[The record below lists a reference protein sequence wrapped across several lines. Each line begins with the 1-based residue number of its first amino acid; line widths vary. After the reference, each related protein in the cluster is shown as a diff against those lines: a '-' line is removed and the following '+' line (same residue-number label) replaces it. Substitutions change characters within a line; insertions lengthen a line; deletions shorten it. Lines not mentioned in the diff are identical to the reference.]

1 MPDRTTARAAL
12 TALRQVAGLALD
24 WFYPRHCYH
33 CGHPLDR
40 LDARTLCPDCSGEL
54 REQRITGSVCDLC
67 GLPLSGEVATGTL
80 CVTCRAEQ
88 RHFDR
93 ARAFVRYAGPARSI
107 IRSFKFE
114 GCYFLGPRVLR
125 AMLERGWAP
134 DGIDDAD
141 ALLPIPLHRQRKRE
155 RGYDQA
161 RLLGR
166 VLARHLGRPLLTGA
180 LIRCRYTS
188 QQARLPL
195 RRRWD
200 NVRGAF
206 AVRRP
211 AEVAGRRLLLVD
223 DVLTTATTAR
233 ECAKVLK
240 QAGAA
245 HVQVLTLART
255 AP

>member
-1 MPDRTTARAAL
+1 MPDPPTDRNAL
-12 TALRQVAGLALD
+12 TALRRAADVALD

-33 CGHPLDR
+33 CGRPLNDS
-40 LDARTLCPDCSGEL
+40 DAQTLCIDCSGEL
-54 REQRITGSVCDLC
+54 REQRITGALCDLC
-67 GLPLSGEVATGTL
+67 GLPLPGDVEKGTL
-80 CVTCRAEQ
+80 CVACRAEQ
-88 RHFDR
+88 CHFDR
-93 ARAFVRYAGPARSI
+93 ARAFVRYAGPVRSI

-125 AMLERGWAP
+125 AMLDRGWLP
-134 DGIDDAD
+134 DGLDDAD
-141 ALLPIPLHRQRKRE
+141 ALLPIPLHRRRRCE

-161 RLLGR
+161 LLLGR
-166 VLARHLGRPLLTGA
+166 VLARHMGLPLQTGA

-188 QQARLPL
+188 QQSLLPQ

-206 AVRRP
+206 AVRSP
-211 AEVAGRRLLLVD
+211 ARVEGRRLLLVD

-233 ECAKVLK
+233 ECARVLK
-240 QAGAA
+240 QAGVA
-245 HVQVLTLART
+245 HVQVLTLARA

>member
-1 MPDRTTARAAL
+1 MPDAPTTRRAL
-12 TALRQVAGLALD
+12 TALRGMAELALD

-33 CGHPLDR
+33 CERPLGDVGG
-40 LDARTLCPDCSGEL
+40 RTLCPACFDEL
-54 REQRITGSVCDLC
+54 RRQRITGAVCDVC
-67 GLPLSGEVATGTL
+67 GLPLSGEVAAGSL
-80 CVTCRAEQ
+80 CVTCRAEE

-107 IRSFKFE
+107 IHSFKFE
-114 GCYFLGPRVLR
+114 GCYFLGPRTLR
-125 AMLERGWAP
+125 AMLERDWLPEGAG
-134 DGIDDAD
+134 DVD
-141 ALLPIPLHRQRKRE
+141 ALLPIPLHRRRRRE

-161 RLLGR
+161 LLLAR
-166 VLARHLGRPLLTGA
+166 TLARHLDRPLLRGVLA
-180 LIRCRYTS
+180 RSRYTS
-188 QQARLPL
+188 QQALLPM

-206 AVRRP
+206 VVRRP
-211 AEVAGRRLLLVD
+211 AEAAGRRLLLVD

-233 ECAKVLK
+233 ECARMLK

-255 AP
+255 AA

>member
-1 MPDRTTARAAL
+1 MPDRSAAGNAL
-12 TALRQVAGLALD
+12 TALRRAADLALD

-33 CGHPLDR
+33 CGRSLNDT
-40 LDARTLCPDCSGEL
+40 DAPTLCADCAGEL
-54 REQRITGSVCDLC
+54 CEQRIAGPVCDLC
-67 GLPLSGEVATGTL
+67 GLPLPGGVEKGTL
-80 CVTCRAEQ
+80 CVACRTEQ
-88 RHFDR
+88 CCFDR
-93 ARAFVRYAGPARSI
+93 ARAFVRYAGPVRSI

-125 AMLERGWAP
+125 AMLERGWLP
-134 DGIDDAD
+134 EGLEGAD
-141 ALLPIPLHRQRKRE
+141 ALLPIPLHRRRRCE

-161 RLLGR
+161 LLLGR
-166 VLARHLGRPLLTGA
+166 VLAPHMGLPLRTGA
-180 LIRCRYTS
+180 LVRRRYTS
-188 QQARLPL
+188 QQSLLPQ
-195 RRRWD
+195 RQRWD

-211 AEVAGRRLLLVD
+211 ADVEGRRLLLVD

-233 ECAKVLK
+233 ECARVLK

-245 HVQVLTLART
+245 HVQVLTLARA